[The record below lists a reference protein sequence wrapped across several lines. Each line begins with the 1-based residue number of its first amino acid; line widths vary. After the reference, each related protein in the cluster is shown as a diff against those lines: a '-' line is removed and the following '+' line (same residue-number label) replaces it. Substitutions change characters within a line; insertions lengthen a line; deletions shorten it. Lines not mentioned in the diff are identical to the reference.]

1 MKMKLKEFILFFI
14 TFLGGT
20 YAASYVT
27 AFFNIRATD
36 IGSTFVVA
44 LVPALFVYLIWKK
57 WMQKAA
63 GKAGAK

>member
-1 MKMKLKEFILFFI
+1 MKMKLKEFILFFV

-36 IGSTFVVA
+36 VFSSLIVA
-44 LVPALFVYLIWKK
+44 LVPALFVFVIWKK